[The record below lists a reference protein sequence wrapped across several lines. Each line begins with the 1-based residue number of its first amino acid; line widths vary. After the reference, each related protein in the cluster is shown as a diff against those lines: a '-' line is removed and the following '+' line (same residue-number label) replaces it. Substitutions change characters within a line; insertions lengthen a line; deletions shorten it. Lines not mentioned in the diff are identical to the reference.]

1 MIPLAEVNWE
11 AIIHPTNT
19 PIAAIAMVAVVGT
32 AAVIGGIWLVVK
44 KNDGEVRLKR
54 DMVAKGYT
62 ADDIERIL
70 QAKQT
75 KD

>member
-1 MIPLAEVNWE
+1 MLMLAEVNWD
-11 AIIHPTNT
+11 AIINPSNT
-19 PIAAIAMVAVVGT
+19 PIAAIGMVVIVGT
-32 AAVIGGIWLVVK
+32 AAVLGGIWYAVK
-44 KNDGEVRLKR
+44 KHEAEVRLKR

-62 ADDIERIL
+62 ADEIERIL

>member
-11 AIIHPTNT
+11 AIINPNNT
-19 PIAAIAMVAVVGT
+19 PIAALAMVVIVGT
-32 AAVIGGIWLVVK
+32 AAVIGGIWYAVRK
-44 KNDGEVRLKR
+44 HDAEVRLKR
-54 DMVAKGYT
+54 DLVAKGYT

-70 QAKQT
+70 QAKQS